1 MSESPVALS
10 VVIAAIEGASAAA
23 TVDAVLAQ
31 GGDLDV
37 EILVVANPGWLD
49 STASA
54 APGARILVAPQ
65 PTLVPHLWG
74 LGLSQARGSI
84 VALTIAGCVP
94 EPGWLNA
101 LLAAYTGDSRVA
113 AVGGPILPAADSG
126 MVDRAVVFT
135 RYGPYL
141 PPVSTD
147 DSAEVPGDNGSYRR
161 MAIAADLGSFAARG
175 FWEADVNAALRRRGA
190 VLRMAPGMRMRY
202 THSFAAAAF
211 CQQRWQH
218 GRIFGAARR
227 SRSSMP
233 ARVVRAAAFPLI
245 AVLMTMRAARHASR
259 GRLLTSFVIVLP
271 VVLLFYLCWTAGE
284 ASGMLRAAAAP
295 PPPR

>member
-1 MSESPVALS
+1 MSESPVAVS
-10 VVIAAIEGASAAA
+10 VVIAAIEGASVAA
-23 TVDAVLAQ
+23 TVDALAAQ
-31 GGDLDV
+31 RGGREV
-37 EILVVANPGWLD
+37 EILVVANPGWPAP
-49 STASA
+49 TASA
-54 APGARILVAPQ
+54 TSGARMVVAPQ

-94 EPGWLNA
+94 EPGWLSA
-101 LLAAYTGDSRVA
+101 LLAAYAVDARVA
-113 AVGGPILPAADSG
+113 AVGGPIVPAADSG
-126 MVDRAVVFT
+126 MVDRALVFT
-135 RYGPYL
+135 RYGPWL
-141 PPVSTD
+141 PPVSTG

-161 MAIAADLGSFAARG
+161 MAIAPDLGSFAAHG

-190 VLRMAPGMRMRY
+190 VLRMAPGMRARH
-202 THSFAAAAF
+202 THSFGAAAF
-211 CQQRWQH
+211 CRQRWQH

-227 SRSSMP
+227 PRSSMP
-233 ARVVRAAAFPLI
+233 ARVGRAAAFPLI

-259 GRLLTSFVIVLP
+259 GGLLTSFVLVLP